1 MRHLVLLLAMLLSG
15 GRASFAQSGSEPCP
29 CLGKVCFDMEEA
41 KAIEDTLWD
50 RLSQRER
57 RAIAFRILANRT
69 EAAESAEREA
79 EALRGVVGRLTTAAA
94 TERAESDASKAEAL
108 SWQLK
113 AKGRGGRGLLIGIPL
128 GGLATYG
135 GLRLFGLVR

>member
-1 MRHLVLLLAMLLSG
+1 M
-15 GRASFAQSGSEPCP
+15 
-29 CLGKVCFDMEEA
+29 GKVCFDMEEA

-57 RAIAFRILANRT
+57 RAIAFRILVNRT

-79 EALRGVVGRLTTAAA
+79 EALRGVVGRLTDAVASKQ
-94 TERAESDASKAEAL
+94 AETDASKAEAL

-113 AKGRGGRGLLIGIPL
+113 AKGRGGRGLLIGIPV
-128 GGLATYG
+128 GGLASYG
-135 GLRLFGLVR
+135 ALRLFGVIR

>member
-1 MRHLVLLLAMLLSG
+1 MLLSG
-15 GRASFAQSGSEPCP
+15 ARASYAQSGSEPCP
-29 CLGKVCFDMEEA
+29 CLNMVCFDMEEA

-79 EALRGVVGRLTTAAA
+79 EALRGVVGRLTAAVA
-94 TERAESDASKAEAL
+94 SKQAETDASKAEAL

-113 AKGRGGRGLLIGIPL
+113 ARGGGGRGLLIGIPV

-135 GLRLFGLVR
+135 GLRLFGVIR